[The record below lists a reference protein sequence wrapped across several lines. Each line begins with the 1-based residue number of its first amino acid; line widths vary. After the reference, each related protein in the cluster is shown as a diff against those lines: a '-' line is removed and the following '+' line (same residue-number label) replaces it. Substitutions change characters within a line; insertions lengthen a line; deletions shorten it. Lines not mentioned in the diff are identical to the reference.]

1 MFKLSS
7 YLGIMRSVPEFLIPY
22 MSCLYNTCRG
32 VYYKGTVDYKV
43 LTGILTKTRQ
53 HRAKLGTVTSLSPLS
68 FFMRLIRKI
77 ETELI

>member
-1 MFKLSS
+1 MFKLLS

-22 MSCLYNTCRG
+22 MSCLFNTCRG

-53 HRAKLGTVTSLSPLS
+53 HRAKLGICNVSITPVL
-68 FFMRLIRKI
+68 FHAIN
-77 ETELI
+77 TEN

>member
-7 YLGIMRSVPEFLIPY
+7 YLGIMRSVSEFLIPY

-43 LTGILTKTRQ
+43 LTGILTKTCQ
-53 HRAKLGTVTSLSPLS
+53 HRAKLGICNVSITPVL
-68 FFMRLIRKI
+68 FHAIN
-77 ETELI
+77 TEN